1 MENSTFSMCVVLLQ
15 KREILDIVYRGRQ
28 LVSSALARVGQ
39 SALNKTVCKNL
50 VGTKVIC
57 HQKYP
62 FIQ

>member
-1 MENSTFSMCVVLLQ
+1 MCVVLLQ
-15 KREILDIVYRGRQ
+15 KSEILDIVYRGRQ

-39 SALNKTVCKNL
+39 SALNKTACKKL
-50 VGTKVIC
+50 MGTKMIC